1 MNDLPNLLSPFTLGE
16 VQLKNRAVM
25 SPMTRSR
32 AIDNVPND
40 LMAQYYAQRAGA
52 GLIITEGT
60 APSAN
65 GLGYPHIPGA
75 YSKPQVEG
83 WRKVTDAVHEGGAKI
98 FLQLMHVGRIA
109 HPLNLPD
116 GAEIVA
122 PSAIAAAGK
131 MYTDEKG
138 PQPHPTPRAMSDADV
153 EAAIDEFVT
162 AGRNAIAAG
171 FDGVELHAA
180 NGYLLEQF
188 LNPKSNQRDDA
199 WGGSKENR
207 NRFVVETARRA
218 AEAIGAGH
226 VGIRLPPYGVFN
238 DVGPYEGIDEQY
250 RALAGALGEIG
261 LAYIHIVDHSA
272 MGAPEFPMR
281 SSRRCARRS
290 ADRSS

>member
-1 MNDLPNLLSPFTLGE
+1 MKDFPNLLSPFTLGE

-65 GLGYPHIPGA
+65 GLSYPRIPGA

-131 MYTDEKG
+131 MYIDEKG

-207 NRFVVETARRA
+207 NRFVVETARRV
-218 AEAIGAGH
+218 AEATGAGH
-226 VGIRLPPYGVFN
+226 VGIRPSRYGDFN

-250 RALAGALGEIG
+250 RR
-261 LAYIHIVDHSA
+261 S
-272 MGAPEFPMR
+272 PER
-281 SSRRCARRS
+281 SCNTICPGTMPRRL
-290 ADRSS
+290 